1 MKERILVVDD
11 EDNIVKL
18 VTFNLA
24 KEGFETMAAYDG
36 NQAWEMIARN
46 QPDLVVLD
54 RMLPGIDG
62 FSLLKQLRQQGQNL
76 PVIMLTARGEELDRV
91 LGLELGCDDYVSK
104 PFSPRELV
112 ARVKAVLRRVK
123 ERSEAA
129 SAEITIDNLSINFE
143 QYEVRISGRV
153 LSLTPKEYELL
164 AFMVKNRGR
173 VLSRELLLDRVWD
186 YAYEGDTRIVDV
198 HISHLREKIEKDPK
212 NPVFIKTVRGV
223 GYRFA

>member
-18 VTFNLA
+18 VTFNLV

-129 SAEITIDNLSINFE
+129 GAEITIDNLSINFE